1 MSKIV
6 RKDTDSDGVEVN
18 IMYAFGLL
26 LRRLWLL
33 ILVALVVGAS
43 CAVITKA
50 VEEPTYTLSMTFIVN
65 NKSEKDLS
73 SSGENSVS
81 YNDMSA
87 SAYMANTFVHLM
99 TGRTMC
105 NAIAAECKSYPKTA
119 DQVAKMIAA
128 SRKTDSSIIDMTV
141 TASSPE
147 EAYELAQAVKDTY
160 KDVVQVYSG
169 GSIHLCDEPELPT
182 KPDKS
187 VGTVRNAIIGALA
200 GAVICALIIIIRDSA
215 RNTVR
220 SQEDIQNKLQLNVI
234 GEVSQVPSGE
244 RFYKKSAHGDR
255 ELLITDKA
263 CGFAFVETYKAMRTK
278 LELLNGRRG
287 YKSFVVSSAGANEGK
302 TTVAVNLSLALA
314 QNGYSVLLVDA
325 DLRKPSVLKNL
336 GISNLS
342 GNGIAD
348 VVNGAKNS
356 SDAIKYIEKYK
367 IFVLAGDESITD
379 PTEVLSNAKT
389 GEFIAAAREKFDYI
403 IIDTPPVG
411 IVADAAICAK
421 YTDSSIFVIRED
433 VFPVPAIL
441 EAVSDLTQGG
451 TDLAGCVYN
460 ISTDRS
466 KGGYGNY
473 SISSRRYGYG
483 YGYGKHYGYG
493 YGYGSHSGSH
503 GKTANKQN
511 ISAFGSFANRRLI
524 FIFSVL
530 PAGTSVSLNHPR
542 SFGIVLRI
550 SPRVGAGCR
559 AYLSGAHIG
568 QACLRLFFA
577 AQRSCLNTSYHRRI
591 EVKQLARDFE
601 RVLLR
606 GLLGLVG
613 REPFVLEFFNALVE
627 RSSVEVLALV
637 IAALCGRECA
647 FALLE
652 VDRHLLEERIP
663 ARQIESLY
671 HAAPFFPCVVIELRG
686 ARGTPEGQHIKL
698 VELEILPVLV
708 GAGIGVSLSDMLAER
723 QFGARHEQPV
733 NIFEQAHEC
742 VDTLSKRLIFL
753 LSNALMLRL

>member
-26 LRRLWLL
+26 LRRLRLL

-119 DQVAKMIAA
+119 DQVAKMIAV

-160 KDVVQVYSG
+160 KDVVRVYSG

-244 RFYKKSAHGDR
+244 RFYKKSAHSDR

-287 YKSFVVSSAGANEGK
+287 YKSFVVSSTGANEGK

-367 IFVLAGDESITD
+367 MFVLAGDESITY
-379 PTEVLSNAKT
+379 PTEMLSNAKT

-403 IIDTPPVG
+403 IIDTPPIG

-473 SISSRRYGYG
+473 SISRRGYGYG

-503 GKTANKQN
+503 GKN
-511 ISAFGSFANRRLI
+511 
-524 FIFSVL
+524 
-530 PAGTSVSLNHPR
+530 
-542 SFGIVLRI
+542 
-550 SPRVGAGCR
+550 
-559 AYLSGAHIG
+559 
-568 QACLRLFFA
+568 
-577 AQRSCLNTSYHRRI
+577 
-591 EVKQLARDFE
+591 
-601 RVLLR
+601 
-606 GLLGLVG
+606 
-613 REPFVLEFFNALVE
+613 
-627 RSSVEVLALV
+627 
-637 IAALCGRECA
+637 
-647 FALLE
+647 
-652 VDRHLLEERIP
+652 
-663 ARQIESLY
+663 
-671 HAAPFFPCVVIELRG
+671 
-686 ARGTPEGQHIKL
+686 
-698 VELEILPVLV
+698 
-708 GAGIGVSLSDMLAER
+708 
-723 QFGARHEQPV
+723 
-733 NIFEQAHEC
+733 
-742 VDTLSKRLIFL
+742 SK
-753 LSNALMLRL
+753 

>member
-18 IMYAFGLL
+18 IMYMFGLL
-26 LRRLWLL
+26 IKRLWLL

-50 VEEPTYTLSMTFIVN
+50 VEEPTYTSSMTFIVN

-73 SSGENSVS
+73 SSGDNSVS

-187 VGTVRNAIIGALA
+187 VGTVRNTIIGALA

-234 GEVSQVPSGE
+234 GEVSQVPGGE

-348 VVNGAKNS
+348 VVNGTKNS

-367 IFVLAGDESITD
+367 IFVLAGDESIAD

-389 GEFIAAAREKFDYI
+389 GEFLAAAREKFDYI

-441 EAVSDLTQGG
+441 EVSATSLRAERISPDASTISRLTAARAATATIQSRAADTATDMATASITGMATVTAVIPVRT
-451 TDLAGCVYN
+451 A
-460 ISTDRS
+460 
-466 KGGYGNY
+466 
-473 SISSRRYGYG
+473 
-483 YGYGKHYGYG
+483 
-493 YGYGSHSGSH
+493 
-503 GKTANKQN
+503 KTANKQN

-524 FIFSVL
+524 FYLFGTPCGNISFSKSPALFWYCASDIAPCWSRVSSIFIWRSYR
-530 PAGTSVSLNHPR
+530 SSLSPPFLCGSTLMPEHLLSSAHRSQTARARLRACPPPR
-542 SFGIVLRI
+542 AARACRSRAICSRI
-550 SPRVGAGCR
+550 
-559 AYLSGAHIG
+559 
-568 QACLRLFFA
+568 F
-577 AQRSCLNTSYHRRI
+577 QRSCRTKFRRSPR
-591 EVKQLARDFE
+591 ARYS
-601 RVLLR
+601 
-606 GLLGLVG
+606 G
-613 REPFVLEFFNALVE
+613 ALW
-627 RSSVEVLALV
+627 S
-637 IAALCGRECA
+637 
-647 FALLE
+647 
-652 VDRHLLEERIP
+652 
-663 ARQIESLY
+663 
-671 HAAPFFPCVVIELRG
+671 
-686 ARGTPEGQHIKL
+686 
-698 VELEILPVLV
+698 
-708 GAGIGVSLSDMLAER
+708 
-723 QFGARHEQPV
+723 
-733 NIFEQAHEC
+733 
-742 VDTLSKRLIFL
+742 
-753 LSNALMLRL
+753 

>member
-1 MSKIV
+1 
-6 RKDTDSDGVEVN
+6 
-18 IMYAFGLL
+18 MYAFGLL

-119 DQVAKMIAA
+119 DQVAKMIAV

-160 KDVVQVYSG
+160 KDVVRVYSG

-187 VGTVRNAIIGALA
+187 VDTVRNAIIGALA

-287 YKSFVVSSAGANEGK
+287 YKSFVVSSTGANEGK

-379 PTEVLSNAKT
+379 PTEMLSNAKT
-389 GEFIAAAREKFDYI
+389 GEFIAAARENFDYI
-403 IIDTPPVG
+403 IIDTPPIG

-466 KGGYGNY
+466 KGGYGNN
-473 SISSRRYGYG
+473 SISRRGYGYG

-493 YGYGSHSGSH
+493 YGYSSHSGSH
-503 GKTANKQN
+503 GKN
-511 ISAFGSFANRRLI
+511 
-524 FIFSVL
+524 
-530 PAGTSVSLNHPR
+530 
-542 SFGIVLRI
+542 
-550 SPRVGAGCR
+550 
-559 AYLSGAHIG
+559 
-568 QACLRLFFA
+568 
-577 AQRSCLNTSYHRRI
+577 
-591 EVKQLARDFE
+591 
-601 RVLLR
+601 
-606 GLLGLVG
+606 
-613 REPFVLEFFNALVE
+613 
-627 RSSVEVLALV
+627 
-637 IAALCGRECA
+637 
-647 FALLE
+647 
-652 VDRHLLEERIP
+652 
-663 ARQIESLY
+663 
-671 HAAPFFPCVVIELRG
+671 
-686 ARGTPEGQHIKL
+686 
-698 VELEILPVLV
+698 
-708 GAGIGVSLSDMLAER
+708 
-723 QFGARHEQPV
+723 
-733 NIFEQAHEC
+733 
-742 VDTLSKRLIFL
+742 SK
-753 LSNALMLRL
+753 